1 MRTVGSEQLSDL
13 AALLKERVGLHIR
26 PDGHA
31 ALRLAVSARL
41 EELGPQIADARGYLG
56 LLRSEGGD
64 EELRRLLPLVTVGKT
79 SFFRDER
86 QFGALRALL
95 PGLLARPKGGGRPVA
110 VWSAGCATGEEPY
123 SIAMCAGEAG
133 GGPEHVEIL
142 ATDVNPEA
150 VAAAAKGSFDSRRV
164 RDVPAELMG
173 RYFDPEGDH
182 FRVRANLRRFI
193 AAIRP
198 HNLVSALFPRPA
210 EGGWDVIF
218 CRNVII
224 YFDTPTTQRVLQAFH
239 DALAPGGYLFLG
251 YSESLFRLFE
261 GFELTEVAGAF
272 LYRRPEGAARPAF
285 PAAPR
290 PVVPVPREPPPVR
303 HVEVAPGPPPPAAP
317 PSGARG
323 KEGRRA
329 ARVERSFGSF
339 ALTPPVGSVPLAPQ
353 EFLDGAVA
361 LFSDGR
367 FGAARELL
375 ERLLERSGED
385 LAVRLTL
392 ANLYGVLRQ
401 PDLARTCYEA
411 ALAIEPLSAEAH
423 LFYGIHLLT
432 AGEQEPAALELSRA
446 LFLDPDLSLAHYYL
460 GRCREAQKDLA
471 RARLAYRNAIEA
483 HRRRPD
489 GKRQAFL
496 GYYPDIP
503 EDGAAFARAAQYAL
517 AAL

>member
-1 MRTVGSEQLSDL
+1 MRTVGSEQLGDL

-26 PDGHA
+26 PDGQS
-31 ALRLAVSARL
+31 ALKLAVSARL
-41 EELGPQIADARGYLG
+41 DEMDGELHDARGYLA

-95 PGLLARPKGGGRPVA
+95 PGLLARPKGGGRPVTA
-110 VWSAGCATGEEPY
+110 WSAGCATGEEPY

-133 GGPEHVEIL
+133 AGPEHVEIL

-150 VAAAAKGSFDSRRV
+150 VAAAARGSFDSRRV
-164 RDVPAELMG
+164 RDIPAEMLG

-182 FRVRANLRRFI
+182 FRVRANLRRYI

-198 HNLVSALFPRPA
+198 HNLVSALFPRPT
-210 EGGWDVIF
+210 EGGWDLIF

-272 LYRRPEGAARPAF
+272 LYRRPEGGAARGPF
-285 PAAPR
+285 TTPR
-290 PVVPVPREPPPVR
+290 PVVPVPRDPPPVR
-303 HVEVAPGPPPPAAP
+303 HVEVAAEAPPPGRQREGRRGRSERGHATFAATP
-317 PSGARG
+317 PSGT
-323 KEGRRA
+323 
-329 ARVERSFGSF
+329 
-339 ALTPPVGSVPLAPQ
+339 LLLAPQ

-401 PDLARTCYEA
+401 PDLARRCYVA

-423 LFYGIHLLT
+423 LFYGIHLLS
-432 AGEQEPAALELSRA
+432 AGESDPAALELSRA
-446 LFLDPDLSLAHYYL
+446 LFLDPDLSLAHYFL
-460 GRCREAQKDLA
+460 GRCREAQRDLA